1 MHTRTSAFFL
11 VLTAALNVPIAV
23 MAVSFDQRVVQ
34 AAQEPSMRVLLS
46 QASVVRLRADGD
58 QPFLV
63 RGLGRGDQ
71 RMRSME
77 VSLRAGR
84 LKINGQLS
92 DGSSRSFEARSAI
105 EVQSDDPRGI
115 WLGSRRYRGRLQFL
129 VRRGQVQVVNHLG
142 IETYLAS
149 VVGSEMPHRWP
160 LPALQAQA
168 VAARTYAL
176 RQLGK
181 AGDFDV
187 KATVSS
193 QVYRGV
199 ESETPST
206 IEAVESTRSLVLVHS
221 GRLINAVFHSS
232 SGGSTESSGEVWRNQ
247 LPYLVSVA
255 DHDQHSPVHRWSK
268 RFDDDALRDLFRE
281 TGGVKRLQVLKTS
294 STGRVRTARVQGPR
308 GSLLLTG
315 RELRKRLGLKSTMVQ
330 FELINGSTESLTASA
345 IATAQRAPQAAA
357 QLAPPLIGLW
367 QDSASGPDTT
377 SSRSGRLASLLPPPP
392 LPPLNPSAF
401 NQPRSDLRV
410 GEIVLEARG
419 QGFGHGVGMSQW
431 GAHGLA
437 LQGADFRQILLH
449 YYRGAEIRP
458 YRSSD
463 DPAVALRLRSES
475 AWWG

>member
-1 MHTRTSAFFL
+1 M
-11 VLTAALNVPIAV
+11 
-23 MAVSFDQRVVQ
+23 
-34 AAQEPSMRVLLS
+34 
-46 QASVVRLRADGD
+46 
-58 QPFLV
+58 
-63 RGLGRGDQ
+63 
-71 RMRSME
+71 
-77 VSLRAGR
+77 
-84 LKINGQLS
+84 
-92 DGSSRSFEARSAI
+92 
-105 EVQSDDPRGI
+105 
-115 WLGSRRYRGRLQFL
+115 
-129 VRRGQVQVVNHLG
+129 RRGQVQVVNHLG

>member
-1 MHTRTSAFFL
+1 M
-11 VLTAALNVPIAV
+11 PIAV
-23 MAVSFDQRVVQ
+23 MAVSFEQRVVQ

-46 QASVVRLRADGD
+46 QASVVRLRADAD

-77 VSLRAGR
+77 VSLRSGR
-84 LKINGQLS
+84 LKISGQMS
-92 DGSSRSFEARSAI
+92 DGSSRSLSAGSAI
-105 EVQSDDPRGI
+105 EVQSNDPRGI

-129 VRRGQVQVVNHLG
+129 VRGGQVQVVNHIG

-149 VVGSEMPHRWP
+149 VVGSEMPHKWP

-176 RQLGK
+176 RQRGK
-181 AGDFDV
+181 TGDFDV

-206 IEAVESTRSLVLVHS
+206 IEAVESTRSLVLVHA

-232 SGGSTESSGEVWRNQ
+232 SGGATEPSGEVWRNQ

-255 DHDQHSPVHRWSK
+255 DHDQHSPVHRWNK

-308 GSLLLTG
+308 GSLVLTG

-330 FELINGSTESLTASA
+330 FELINGSTDSSTASA
-345 IATAQRAPQAAA
+345 IATAQKAPQATSQA
-357 QLAPPLIGLW
+357 APPLIGLW
-367 QDSASGPDTT
+367 QDSASGPDST
-377 SSRSGRLASLLPPPP
+377 SSNTASSSSGRLASLLPPPP
-392 LPPLNPSAF
+392 LPLLNPSAF
-401 NQPRSDLRV
+401 NQPRPDLKV

-437 LQGADFRQILLH
+437 LQGADFREILLH

>member
-1 MHTRTSAFFL
+1 M
-11 VLTAALNVPIAV
+11 PIAV
-23 MAVSFDQRVVQ
+23 MAVSFDQRVVV

-71 RMRSME
+71 GMRSME

-84 LKINGQLS
+84 LRIRGQLS
-92 DGSSRSFEARSAI
+92 DGSFRSLAARSAI
-105 EVQSDDPRGI
+105 EVQSEDPRGI

-129 VRRGQVQVVNHLG
+129 VRGGQVQVVNHLG

-176 RQLGK
+176 RQRGK

-206 IEAVESTRSLVLVHS
+206 IEAVESTRSLVLVHA

-232 SGGSTESSGEVWRNQ
+232 SGGATEPSGEVWRNQ

-255 DHDQHSPVHRWSK
+255 DHDQHSPVHRWNK

-308 GSLLLTG
+308 GSLVLTG

-330 FELINGSTESLTASA
+330 FELINGSTDSSTASA
-345 IATAQRAPQAAA
+345 IATAQRAPQATSQA
-357 QLAPPLIGLW
+357 APPLIGLW

-377 SSRSGRLASLLPPPP
+377 SSSSGRLASLLPPPP
-392 LPPLNPSAF
+392 LPLLNPSAF
-401 NQPRSDLRV
+401 NQPRPDLKV

-437 LQGADFRQILLH
+437 LQGADFREILLH

>member
-1 MHTRTSAFFL
+1 
-11 VLTAALNVPIAV
+11 
-23 MAVSFDQRVVQ
+23 
-34 AAQEPSMRVLLS
+34 MR
-46 QASVVRLRADGD
+46 AIEVR
-58 QPFLV
+58 
-63 RGLGRGDQ
+63 
-71 RMRSME
+71 
-77 VSLRAGR
+77 LRAGR
-84 LKINGQLS
+84 LKIRGQMS
-92 DGSSRSFEARSAI
+92 DGSSRSLSARSAI

-142 IETYLAS
+142 VETYLAS

-187 KATVSS
+187 KASVSS

-206 IEAVESTRSLVLVHS
+206 IEAVQSTRSLVLVHA
-221 GRLINAVFHSS
+221 GRMINAVFHSS
-232 SGGSTESSGEVWRNQ
+232 SGGATEPSGEVWRNQ

-255 DHDQHSPVHRWSK
+255 DHDQHSPAHRWNK

-308 GSLLLTG
+308 GSLVLTG
-315 RELRKRLGLKSTMVQ
+315 RELRQRLGLKSTMVQ
-330 FELINGSTESLTASA
+330 FELINGSTESLIASA
-345 IATAQRAPQAAA
+345 ETAHQA
-357 QLAPPLIGLW
+357 APPLIGLL
-367 QDSASGPDTT
+367 QDSASAPDT
-377 SSRSGRLASLLPPPP
+377 SSSTSGRLASLLPPPP

-401 NQPRSDLRV
+401 NQPRPHLRV

-463 DPAVALRLRSES
+463 DPTVALRLRSES

>member
-1 MHTRTSAFFL
+1 M
-11 VLTAALNVPIAV
+11 PIAV
-23 MAVSFDQRVVQ
+23 MAVSFDQRVVV

-71 RMRSME
+71 GMRSME

-84 LKINGQLS
+84 LRIRGQLS
-92 DGSSRSFEARSAI
+92 DGSFRSLAARSAI
-105 EVQSDDPRGI
+105 EVQSEDPRGI

-129 VRRGQVQVVNHLG
+129 VRGGQVQVVNHLG

-176 RQLGK
+176 RQRGK

-206 IEAVESTRSLVLVHS
+206 IEAVESTRSLVLVHA

-232 SGGSTESSGEVWRNQ
+232 SGGATEPSGEVWRNQ

-255 DHDQHSPVHRWSK
+255 DHDQHSPVHRWNK

-308 GSLLLTG
+308 GSLVLTG

-330 FELINGSTESLTASA
+330 FELINGSTDSSTASA
-345 IATAQRAPQAAA
+345 IATAQRAPQATSQA
-357 QLAPPLIGLW
+357 APPLIGLW

-377 SSRSGRLASLLPPPP
+377 SSNTASSSSGRLASLLPPPP
-392 LPPLNPSAF
+392 LPLLNPSAF
-401 NQPRSDLRV
+401 NQPRPDLKV

-437 LQGADFRQILLH
+437 LQGADFREILLH

>member
-1 MHTRTSAFFL
+1 M
-11 VLTAALNVPIAV
+11 PIAV
-23 MAVSFDQRVVQ
+23 MAVSFDQRVVA

-71 RMRSME
+71 GMRSME

-84 LKINGQLS
+84 LRIRGQLS
-92 DGSSRSFEARSAI
+92 DGSSRSLAARSAI
-105 EVQSDDPRGI
+105 EVQSEDPRGI

-129 VRRGQVQVVNHLG
+129 VRGGQVQVVNHLG

-176 RQLGK
+176 RQRGK

-206 IEAVESTRSLVLVHS
+206 IEAVESTRSLVLVHA

-232 SGGSTESSGEVWRNQ
+232 SGGATEPSGEVWRNQ

-255 DHDQHSPVHRWSK
+255 DHDQHSPVHRWNK

-308 GSLLLTG
+308 GSLVLTG

-330 FELINGSTESLTASA
+330 FELINGSTDSSTASA
-345 IATAQRAPQAAA
+345 IATAQRAPQATPQSAA
-357 QLAPPLIGLW
+357 QAAPPLIGLW
-367 QDSASGPDTT
+367 QDSASGPDST
-377 SSRSGRLASLLPPPP
+377 SSNTASSSSGRLASLLPPPP
-392 LPPLNPSAF
+392 LPLLNPSAF
-401 NQPRSDLRV
+401 NQPRPDLKV

-437 LQGADFRQILLH
+437 LQGADFREILLH

>member
-1 MHTRTSAFFL
+1 M
-11 VLTAALNVPIAV
+11 AV

-34 AAQEPSMRVLLS
+34 AAQEPLMRVLLS
-46 QASVVRLRADGD
+46 QAPVVRLRADGD

-77 VSLRAGR
+77 VSLRAGG
-84 LKINGQLS
+84 LKIRGQMS
-92 DGSSRSFEARSAI
+92 DGSSRSLSARSAI

-115 WLGSRRYRGRLQFL
+115 WLGSRRYRGRLQLL
-129 VRRGQVQVVNHLG
+129 VRGGQVQVVNHLG
-142 IETYLAS
+142 IETYLTS
-149 VVGSEMPHRWP
+149 VVGSEMPHKWP

-176 RQLGK
+176 RQRGK

-206 IEAVESTRSLVLVHS
+206 IEAVESTRSLVLVHA

-232 SGGSTESSGEVWRNQ
+232 SGGATEPSGEVWRNQ

-255 DHDQHSPVHRWSK
+255 DHDQHSPVHRWNK
-268 RFDDDALRDLFRE
+268 RFDNDQLRDLFRE

-294 STGRVRTARVQGPR
+294 STGRVRTARVQGPH
-308 GSLLLTG
+308 GSLVLTG

-330 FELINGSTESLTASA
+330 FELINGSVGSSTASS
-345 IATAQRAPQAAA
+345 TAPTQTVSQSVSRA
-357 QLAPPLIGLW
+357 APPLIGLW

-377 SSRSGRLASLLPPPP
+377 PSKSSRLASLLPPPP
-392 LPPLNPSAF
+392 PPLPQLNASSF
-401 NQPRSDLRV
+401 NRPRLDVRE
-410 GEIVLEARG
+410 GELVLEARG